1 MASTILLVDDQR
13 DILRLLHSTLDTLKN
28 NELEI
33 IEAQSGE
40 EALLEAGF
48 QKIDLLITDYLL
60 PGINGVELMHKMR
73 VRNPEARV
81 VLISGVSDRK
91 ARDEML
97 NAGANAIFDK
107 PIPLADFLDKVELI
121 LGLVRTIFPTDPG
134 SKTESQRLSISN
146 LLANFRQDIKARAVF
161 LVNERGL
168 VVERAGDLLDS
179 SLEVSLLSALSAIIG
194 AALKVAKIN
203 RQDVLNQ
210 YSIFPGGDQD
220 LVLFPVDV
228 SYSLLLAGNGFAKR
242 ETLHDTVEALLTLRN
257 EIGKSLR
264 SMDATDEQPDSGEA
278 SPFASMEKAKP
289 SDLPL
294 SPGLEAL
301 LREAGTKKLNPK
313 EVDAFWQQATEK
325 SENKDPKPEGISYK
339 EARKRGL
346 TPRVN

>member
-13 DILRLLHSTLDTLKN
+13 DFLRLLHSTIDTLKN

-60 PGINGVELMHKMR
+60 PGINGVELMHKLR

-97 NAGANAIFDK
+97 NAGANAVFDK
-107 PIPLADFLDKVELI
+107 PIPLADFLDHVERS
-121 LGLVRTIFPTDPG
+121 LGFVRTIFPSDSGT
-134 SKTESQRLSISN
+134 KTETQRLGISN
-146 LLANFRQDIKARAVF
+146 LLANFRQDINASAVF

-179 SLEVSLLSALSAIIG
+179 SMEVSLLSALSAIIS
-194 AALKVAKIN
+194 ASLKVAKIN

-210 YSIFPGGDQD
+210 YSIFPGGDHD
-220 LVLFPVDV
+220 LLLIPVDA
-228 SYSLLLAGNGFAKR
+228 SYSLLLVGNGFAKR
-242 ETLHDTVEALLTLRN
+242 ETIPDTVVALQALRN
-257 EIGKSLR
+257 EIGKLLR
-264 SMDATDEQPDSGEA
+264 SIDDTGEQLEVGEA
-278 SPFASMEKAKP
+278 SPLASLESAKP
-289 SDLPL
+289 SDLPP
-294 SPGLEAL
+294 SPELEAL
-301 LREAGTKKLNPK
+301 LREAGKKKLNQK

-325 SENKDPKPEGISYK
+325 NENKSPKPEGISNK

-346 TPRVN
+346 TP